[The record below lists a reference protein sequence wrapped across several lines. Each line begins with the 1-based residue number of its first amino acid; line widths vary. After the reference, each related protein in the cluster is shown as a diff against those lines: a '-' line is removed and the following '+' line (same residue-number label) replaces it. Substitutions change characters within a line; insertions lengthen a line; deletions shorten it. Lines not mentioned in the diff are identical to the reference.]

1 MVINL
6 FWLYAQNL
14 HKINVEKY
22 QLSGEGQEVP
32 LLVEQMVSDGVWE
45 ELSDFHLIETPHSS
59 INASALGI

>member
-45 ELSDFHLIETPHSS
+45 EVE
-59 INASALGI
+59 